1 MHAIEIGKP
10 YIPGKTDYAEG
21 GEYNYRSGTHELR
34 IFLHDLAVA
43 EISAVESGEA
53 EFAFAYEQPDML
65 MFLYRFG
72 RVLTWS
78 DAPYTI
84 HLVPEAQ
91 RTEPPSLSDD
101 ERALLTIILIDA
113 HSGIVKALRVVSL
126 SSELSA
132 KLHAHIQR
140 QAAAPFD
147 EGAYDAALAALQARF
162 TSSALARRAVASCR
176 IPGAS
181 N

>member
-1 MHAIEIGKP
+1 MHALEVGKP
-10 YIPGKTDYAEG
+10 YIPGKANFAEG

-34 IFLHDLAVA
+34 LFLRDATDE

-53 EFAFAYEQPDML
+53 EFAFAYEQPDIL
-65 MFLYRFG
+65 MFLFRFG

-78 DAPYTI
+78 DAPYTP

-91 RTEPPSLSDD
+91 RTEPPALAAD

-113 HSGIVKALRVVSL
+113 HSGIVKAIRVVSL
-126 SSELSA
+126 SSQMSA

-140 QAAAPFD
+140 QFAALWNEA
-147 EGAYDAALAALQARF
+147 AYDAGLKSVQARF
-162 TSSALARRAVASCR
+162 TSPALARRAVARCI

>member
-1 MHAIEIGKP
+1 MHAVEVGKP
-10 YIPGKTDYAEG
+10 YIPGKASYPEA
-21 GEYNYRSGTHELR
+21 GEYNYRSGAHELR
-34 IFLHDLAVA
+34 IFLGDATAA

-53 EFAFAYEQPDML
+53 EFAFAYETPDVL

-84 HLVPEAQ
+84 HLVPQAQ

-101 ERALLTIILIDA
+101 ERALLSIILIDA
-113 HSGIVKALRVVSL
+113 RSGIVKALRVVSL
-126 SSELSA
+126 SSQMSS

-140 QAAAPFD
+140 QFAAQWD
-147 EGAYDAALAALQARF
+147 EAAYDAGLQSIQARYTSPALAK
-162 TSSALARRAVASCR
+162 RAVARCVV
-176 IPGAS
+176 PGAS

>member
-1 MHAIEIGKP
+1 MSVVQVGKP
-10 YIPGKTDYAEG
+10 YIPGKTSYPEA

-34 IFLHDLAVA
+34 IFLGDATAA

-53 EFAFAYEQPDML
+53 EFAFAYEQPDIL

-91 RTEPPSLSDD
+91 RAEPPILIGD
-101 ERALLTIILIDA
+101 ERALLSIILIDA
-113 HSGIVKALRVVSL
+113 RSGIVKAIRVVSL
-126 SSELSA
+126 SSGMSA

-147 EGAYDAALAALQARF
+147 ESAYDAALAALQSRF
-162 TSSALARRAVASCR
+162 TSPALVRRAVASCR
-176 IPGAS
+176 VPGAS